1 MHRILLTGSTGYVGG
16 RLLKHLENKYSNI
29 RCMVRNPNYLKYR
42 VSSQTEVVFGDV
54 LKKETLFKALKDVS
68 VAYYLIHAMGESND
82 FEKLES
88 IGAKNFAEAAKKNNV
103 SRIIYLGGLCADNK
117 DISPHLRSRIQ
128 VGEILKSSGINTI
141 EFRSSII
148 IGSGSLSFEMIRAL
162 TEYLPFMIMPRW
174 VSVLAQPIFIN
185 DLLKYLIN
193 AIEIEIKENHI
204 FEIGGKDQ
212 LSYKDLIK
220 EYARQRNLK
229 RILIQVPV
237 LTPRLSSL
245 WLGIVTPLY
254 SRVGKKLIESIRH
267 PTIVQDRKAE
277 LYFNIDLYNSSKAIK
292 YALKNEEREFAE
304 TKWYDSVSSGGT
316 KITFGGEKFGNRLID
331 HRKIKI
337 NKTKERIFNYLSNMG
352 GENGWPSYNL
362 LWSIR
367 GNVDLILGGVGMR
380 RGRPLNRKLRIG
392 DAVDFWRVDKYKN
405 SNLLVLKAEMKLP
418 GQAWLEFFLET
429 SDESIILHQT
439 AIFYPRGFLGLVYWY
454 GIYPL
459 HSLIFE
465 SMIENIAIKS

>member
-185 DLLKYLIN
+185 DLITV
-193 AIEIEIKENHI
+193 
-204 FEIGGKDQ
+204 
-212 LSYKDLIK
+212 SYTH
-220 EYARQRNLK
+220 
-229 RILIQVPV
+229 
-237 LTPRLSSL
+237 LTL
-245 WLGIVTPLY
+245 
-254 SRVGKKLIESIRH
+254 
-267 PTIVQDRKAE
+267 PTKA
-277 LYFNIDLYNSSKAIK
+277 
-292 YALKNEEREFAE
+292 
-304 TKWYDSVSSGGT
+304 
-316 KITFGGEKFGNRLID
+316 
-331 HRKIKI
+331 
-337 NKTKERIFNYLSNMG
+337 
-352 GENGWPSYNL
+352 
-362 LWSIR
+362 
-367 GNVDLILGGVGMR
+367 
-380 RGRPLNRKLRIG
+380 
-392 DAVDFWRVDKYKN
+392 
-405 SNLLVLKAEMKLP
+405 
-418 GQAWLEFFLET
+418 
-429 SDESIILHQT
+429 
-439 AIFYPRGFLGLVYWY
+439 
-454 GIYPL
+454 
-459 HSLIFE
+459 
-465 SMIENIAIKS
+465 